1 MCGTLKDGVCIENRS
16 NLYSLEWRRPYLAP
30 ALGKAIYTVGTKV
43 VLNEQTNGWDWDTVI
58 IGWPLPF
65 EVSWTDASPE
75 RLISR

>member
-1 MCGTLKDGVCIENRS
+1 MAIILKESGVYELLDEER
-16 NLYSLEWRRPYLAP
+16 
-30 ALGKAIYTVGTKV
+30 
-43 VLNEQTNGWDWDTVI
+43 LNEQTNGWDWDTVI